1 MDKNTMYGL
10 LLMGAVILGFMW
22 LNQPDPKP
30 DSIAPAEQI
39 TAEQAEAMPMHSSL
53 HRSTRSLRPKLR
65 CWPPPFTSTEL
76 PTRCQAA

>member
-1 MDKNTMYGL
+1 MYGL

-39 TAEQAEAMPMHSSL
+39 TAEQAEA
-53 HRSTRSLRPKLR
+53 
-65 CWPPPFTSTEL
+65 EL